1 MSTSEDV
8 QNLFGK
14 FDGKSQQYQ
23 EVARDDQAV
32 EARSRWPLLSSLAL
46 SETDLVPD
54 VADSSGKVSP
64 HTLSPSGAHGAT
76 LAAALASAP
85 APAPVAAA
93 ASPASTFAAAS
104 TGRDT
109 LAHALRRADSSA
121 DSGAAPNEPS
131 STFSP
136 PRAPQPAATPLP
148 FVRGAAPAF
157 RVHTGPAADEP
168 TRYPPVVTAD
178 TSKLRP
184 PSEHDFAPPVVP
196 VNKFKPSATP
206 ITGVEADAGR
216 AEFARS
222 GSARQGSILGKLF
235 APAPSSASAP
245 GEAGQTEPR
254 TRDLG
259 SVFSRLAGRGGQ
271 GGGEGA

>member
-54 VADSSGKVSP
+54 VADNSGKLSP

-93 ASPASTFAAAS
+93 TSPASTFATAS

-109 LAHALRRADSSA
+109 LAQALRRADSSA
-121 DSGAAPNEPS
+121 APHEPS

-216 AEFARS
+216 AEFARP

-235 APAPSSASAP
+235 APAPSSSALATQ
-245 GEAGQTEPR
+245 AGQTEPR